1 MISKQMK
8 RDINKYKYIYNFE
21 QKKILITNSK
31 NSKKF
36 HDIQKQNSYLPTVPV
51 HFVSTIDSTLQSK
64 KPLRQ
69 SKWKEQ
75 RNEEY

>member
-36 HDIQKQNSYLPTVPV
+36 HDIQKQNS
-51 HFVSTIDSTLQSK
+51 
-64 KPLRQ
+64 
-69 SKWKEQ
+69 
-75 RNEEY
+75 